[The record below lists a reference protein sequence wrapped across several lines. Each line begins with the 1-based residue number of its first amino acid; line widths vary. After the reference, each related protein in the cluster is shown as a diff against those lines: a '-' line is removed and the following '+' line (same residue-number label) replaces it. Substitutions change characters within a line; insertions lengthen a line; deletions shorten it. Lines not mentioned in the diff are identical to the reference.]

1 MIRIYDRYF
10 LILDQEKISRWFQSS
25 ADVRTALSVCAV
37 LIVRIERFLWLS
49 SFVPWRMEQFR
60 WLSSFVQ
67 WRMEQIFNHPDRS
80 DSLGSLERSPW
91 LFWSLRDTW
100 NDFSDYPH
108 CSMTHGAISLIIL
121 IIGPHCF
128 VNCFRPPSLPVRY
141 SEIAST
147 NSQND
152 LWFHAGGLFHFKNRN
167 SGAGLISPERG
178 DGIVFDHPACQWGT
192 RKLRAPIRRM
202 ICDFM
207 QADCSTSRIATVVPG
222 SSRRR
227 LGAGWWRSGIVTN
240 LAPGD
245 VGDWR
250 RAHIQDLKTRRLQ
263 PNLPATAAARLETR
277 MWYHMWYHNGCDIIC
292 DITCDISHVMSHMIS
307 YAIMWYHA
315 CDIICDIMVWCGKMN
330 MISHMMN
337 LFVAYD
343 FTCDITVFWVWYHI
357 IVISHCDIIHDIMC
371 DVQLDHMM

>member
-1 MIRIYDRYF
+1 M
-10 LILDQEKISRWFQSS
+10 
-25 ADVRTALSVCAV
+25 
-37 LIVRIERFLWLS
+37 ERFS
-49 SFVPWRMEQFR
+49 
-60 WLSSFVQ
+60 
-67 WRMEQIFNHPDRS
+67 
-80 DSLGSLERSPW
+80 W
-91 LFWSLRDTW
+91 LFWSLRDAW
-100 NDFSDYPH
+100 NNFSDYPH
-108 CSMTHGAISLIIL
+108 RSVTHGAISLIIL
-121 IIGPHCF
+121 I
-128 VNCFRPPSLPVRY
+128 
-141 SEIAST
+141 A
-147 NSQND
+147 
-152 LWFHAGGLFHFKNRN
+152 LW
-167 SGAGLISPERG
+167 
-178 DGIVFDHPACQWGT
+178 IVFDHLGT
-192 RKLRAPIRRM
+192 QKLRAPIRRM

-343 FTCDITVFWVWYHI
+343 FTCDITGFWVWYHHYASLLNSSLKRVTASGDSGLWLWYHI
-357 IVISHCDIIHDIMC
+357 IVISHCDIIHDIIC
-371 DVQLDHMM
+371 DVHLDHMM

>member
-1 MIRIYDRYF
+1 
-10 LILDQEKISRWFQSS
+10 
-25 ADVRTALSVCAV
+25 
-37 LIVRIERFLWLS
+37 
-49 SFVPWRMEQFR
+49 
-60 WLSSFVQ
+60 
-67 WRMEQIFNHPDRS
+67 
-80 DSLGSLERSPW
+80 
-91 LFWSLRDTW
+91 
-100 NDFSDYPH
+100 
-108 CSMTHGAISLIIL
+108 
-121 IIGPHCF
+121 
-128 VNCFRPPSLPVRY
+128 
-141 SEIAST
+141 
-147 NSQND
+147 
-152 LWFHAGGLFHFKNRN
+152 
-167 SGAGLISPERG
+167 
-178 DGIVFDHPACQWGT
+178 
-192 RKLRAPIRRM
+192 
-202 ICDFM
+202 M
-207 QADCSTSRIATVVPG
+207 QADCSTSRITTVVPG
-222 SSRRR
+222 RAH
-227 LGAGWWRSGIVTN
+227 LAGAGRWRSGIVTN

-245 VGDWR
+245 VGDSVLAGR